1 MPKNTITLLAFILF
15 FLGITILS
23 KASVTI
29 SNVSPSDGQ
38 MHVDIQSNPP
48 DPGGYVT
55 LSWQLNDTTGG
66 GDMEFWMDIWN
77 GTAWVTRIHLTD
89 QSNGTWSQDEA
100 FFNTTNT
107 TYQWRIR
114 AKDWTDGTWTNQ
126 TFSFTTDRK
135 PNPPTDPEPANNSYI
150 EAGNI
155 TLKVRVSHPDYD
167 YGARIYNVS
176 FHEYPSGRLIGYN
189 YSATGFANNTIV
201 TCNVTWHC
209 PYKGTTYYWYAV
221 AHDDEYEAPSPI
233 FKFTTYYNDTE
244 PDTTYLAF
252 GTAIYVQPPY
262 IDTEPDTVYLA
273 FGTNVPI
280 MCKPVFTYY
289 QPPNGATDVHLD
301 GTVRVDVQKYGE
313 PANYTFIFYGNATNN
328 GTFVELGRKTACL
341 LYTSPSPRDIS
352 GSRMPSSA

>member
-1 MPKNTITLLAFILF
+1 MAMPRTITLLAFILF

-135 PNPPTDPEPANNSYI
+135 PNPPTDPEPANNSKL
-150 EAGNI
+150 ETGNI

-176 FHEYPSGRLIGYN
+176 FHEYPSGSFIGYN

-221 AHDDEYEAPSPI
+221 AHDDEYEAVSPI
-233 FKFTTYYNDTE
+233 FTFSTYYNDTE
-244 PDTTYLAF
+244 PGTICLSFD
-252 GTAIYVQPPY
+252 TAIYVQPPY
-262 IDTEPDTVYLA
+262 TDTEPDTVYLA
-273 FGTNVPI
+273 FGTNITIAIIANFSHPTPSDGAVGVPI
-280 MCKPVFTYY
+280 NTYLSCWI
-289 QPPNGATDVHLD
+289 NKT
-301 GTVRVDVQKYGE
+301 GE
-313 PANYTFIFYGNATNN
+313 PMTFDVTFYTNATVN
-328 GTFVELGRKTACL
+328 ESWIEIKTIHNVLPNA
-341 LYTSPSPRDIS
+341 TIS
-352 GSRMPSSA
+352 VPL